1 MIFDRSNKYYNNLYL
16 ETPATASEK
25 IFVSNNV
32 HQAYPAEIKIT
43 WDRYNLTSNLNAGVQ
58 IALWGYR
65 ETKTTPEFEYITT
78 LEVCSINNFCT
89 IIYIYNFIISLRKRY
104 NWKIIGSI
112 HELGLLYH

>member
-1 MIFDRSNKYYNNLYL
+1 MS
-16 ETPATASEK
+16 S
-25 IFVSNNV
+25 NV
-32 HQAYPAEIKIT
+32 HEAYPAEIKIT

-78 LEVCSINNFCT
+78 LEVGSIINNFRA
-89 IIYIYNFIISLRKRY
+89 IIYIIIIIDLRKHY

-112 HELGLLYH
+112 YEFGLVYH